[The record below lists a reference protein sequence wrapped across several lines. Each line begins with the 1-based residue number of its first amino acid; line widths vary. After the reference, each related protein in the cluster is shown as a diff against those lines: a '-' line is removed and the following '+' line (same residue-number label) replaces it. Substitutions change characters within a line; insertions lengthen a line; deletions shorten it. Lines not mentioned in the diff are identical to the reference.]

1 MRKSEHITARVLT
14 LLGAVAAVLYLGWRV
29 VASFSGAAAWLSAPL
44 LVAEVA
50 GFAGTGLL
58 AWALWPSPVPR
69 RTIAAGSF
77 DTTVGEPVDVVVR
90 VVDQE
95 LHEIRATLLS
105 LRAVDRA
112 GDVLVVDHSGRPEV
126 VTLAAEF
133 QCMYA
138 ATDLDDA
145 NGLRVMHAAVR
156 TPQFLLLD
164 AGDVP
169 SHDIVVRLAVDLA
182 DPAVAVVQGLGVSLA
197 AESPEHGPHCR
208 HELAF
213 ERSSLN
219 PALGRRGLAVWLGS
233 GSLVRTDALREVPM
247 GAGSAVEAHWNATAA
262 LHRAGWSVVA
272 PADATVVG
280 HRTMLRDID
289 VYHERVQ
296 RTRAA
301 RLMLTGEHGALRGTT
316 GGVAPRLAALAWAVR
331 PLSSFRR
338 VAMVAVLCAA
348 LLAGELPMQVS
359 PVAMFALW
367 APAFVYGSLGI
378 CLLSGWTLRPG
389 DRTRWSLHNIGAAFT
404 SLRTAESVE
413 ATADRSPIF
422 SLPSSQYG
430 PSLVVVV
437 VALSVV
443 LTLRGLSEQFT
454 HALGVLPHAALLAM
468 LLSGLWLLALSLDV
482 LRVLARRSVWRRAE
496 RVGTDLVATLHHELM
511 TVVDITPLGAG
522 LVGMASFD
530 VGEYVPMHVSVPS
543 RTGVTDLAL
552 GVVVRNVSVSPAGEW
567 RVGVE
572 FIGID
577 DAAANAL
584 AEFCTIE
591 PVWEAVGSMPGVSV
605 LEARPIPGAPAA
617 VPNAGRATLRVMSTL
632 ALAGALASALP
643 SAASASDGSPSR
655 MPIDQLP
662 MMSVVVLTV
671 VGGIA
676 VTMFAGLVRPVIRP
690 LRLLRQPTSR

>member
-14 LLGAVAAVLYLGWRV
+14 LMGAVASVLYLGWRLAFSFEG
-29 VASFSGAAAWLSAPL
+29 ASVGLSAL
-44 LVAEVA
+44 LLAAELV
-50 GFAGTGLL
+50 GFAGTALL
-58 AWALWPSPVPR
+58 AWALWPAPQAR
-69 RTIAAGSF
+69 RTGAVAAVDG
-77 DTTVGEPVDVVVR
+77 PVDVVVR

-105 LRAVDRA
+105 LRAVENA
-112 GDVLVVDHSGRPEV
+112 GDVLVVDHTGRPEV

-145 NGLRVMHAAVR
+145 NGLRVMQAAVR
-156 TPQFLLLD
+156 TSEFLLLD

-169 SHDIVVRLAVDLA
+169 SHDIVTRLALDLA
-182 DPAVAVVQGLGVSLA
+182 DERVAVVQGLGVSLA
-197 AESPEHGPHCR
+197 LESPEHGPGRR
-208 HELAF
+208 HELTF
-213 ERSSLN
+213 ERSALN

-247 GAGSAVEAHWNATAA
+247 GAGSAIEAHWNATVA
-262 LHRAGWSVVA
+262 LHRAGWAVLA
-272 PADATVVG
+272 PADAPVVG

-289 VYHERVQ
+289 VYRERVE

-301 RLMLTGEHGALRGTT
+301 RLMLVGEHGALRGSDT
-316 GGVAPRLAALAWAVR
+316 GVARRLAALAWAVR
-331 PLSSFRR
+331 PMSSFRR
-338 VAMVAVLCAA
+338 VAMIAVLCVA
-348 LLAGELPMQVS
+348 LVAGALPMHIS
-359 PVAMFALW
+359 AVAMFALW
-367 APAFVYGSLGI
+367 APAFVYGSLGV

-404 SLRTAESVE
+404 SLRSTESVA
-413 ATADRSPIF
+413 ATADRQPIF

-430 PSLVVVV
+430 PSLIAVV

-468 LLSGLWLLALSLDV
+468 LVSGLWMLALSLDV

-530 VGEYVPMHVSVPS
+530 VGEYVPLHMAVPTQ
-543 RTGVTDLAL
+543 TGVTDLAMA
-552 GVVVRNVSVSPAGEW
+552 VVVRNVSVSPAGEW
-567 RVGVE
+567 RIGVE
-572 FIGID
+572 FVD
-577 DAAANAL
+577 VSDAAANAL
-584 AEFCTIE
+584 AEFCTVE

-605 LEARPIPGAPAA
+605 LEARPIPGAPSS

-643 SAASASDGSPSR
+643 TAASASDGTALRQPISE
-655 MPIDQLP
+655 MPL
-662 MMSVVVLTV
+662 MSVVVLTL

-676 VTMFAGLVRPVIRP
+676 VTMFAGLVRPVSRP
-690 LRLLRQPTSR
+690 LRRPISQ

>member
-1 MRKSEHITARVLT
+1 MRRSEHITARVLT
-14 LLGAVAAVLYLGWRV
+14 VMGAVAAIAYLGWRV
-29 VASFSGAAAWLSAPL
+29 AASFDGAAVWMSAPL
-44 LVAEVA
+44 LLAELV
-50 GFAGTGLL
+50 GFSGTALL
-58 AWALWPSPVPR
+58 AWALWPSP
-69 RTIAAGSF
+69 RTARTLTASPT
-77 DTTVGEPVDVVVR
+77 DAPVDVVVR

-112 GDVLVVDHSGRPEV
+112 GDVLVVDHTGRPEV

-138 ATDLDDA
+138 ATDLDDL

-156 TPQFLLLD
+156 TPEFLLID

-169 SHDIVVRLAVDLA
+169 SHDIVTRLAFDLS
-182 DPAVAVVQGLGVSLA
+182 DPGVAVVQGLGVSLA
-197 AESPEHGPHCR
+197 AESPEHGPHRR
-208 HELAF
+208 HELTF

-219 PALGRRGLAVWLGS
+219 PALGRRGVAVWLGS

-247 GAGSAVEAHWNATAA
+247 DAASAVQAHWNASVA
-262 LHRAGWSVVA
+262 LHRAGWAIVA
-272 PADATVVG
+272 PADAPVVG
-280 HRTMLRDID
+280 HRTMLRDVD
-289 VYHERVQ
+289 VYAERVQ

-301 RLMLTGEHGALRGTT
+301 RMMLIGEGGALRGSSGMTQ
-316 GGVAPRLAALAWAVR
+316 RLAALAWAVR
-331 PLSSFRR
+331 PMSSFRR
-338 VAMVAVLCAA
+338 VLMVAVLCGA
-348 LLAGELPMQVS
+348 LLAGELPMKVS
-359 PVAMFALW
+359 PVAVFALW

-404 SLRTAESVE
+404 SLRSPESVAATAE
-413 ATADRSPIF
+413 RQPIF
-422 SLPSSQYG
+422 TLPSSQYG
-430 PSLVVVV
+430 PSLVIV
-437 VALSVV
+437 VAALCVV

-454 HALGVLPHAALLAM
+454 HALGALPHGALLAM
-468 LLSGLWLLALSLDV
+468 LTSGLWLLAMALDV

-530 VGEYVPMHVSVPS
+530 VGEYVPMHVAVPT

-552 GVVVRNVSVSPAGEW
+552 AVVVRNVSVSPAGEW
-567 RVGVE
+567 RIGVE
-572 FIGID
+572 FIGVD

-584 AEFCTIE
+584 AEFCTVE

-643 SAASASDGSPSR
+643 SAASASDGTSVTPS
-655 MPIDQLP
+655 ISELP
-662 MMSVVVLTV
+662 LMSVVVLML

-676 VTMFAGLVRPVIRP
+676 VTMFAGLVRPVSRP
-690 LRLLRQPTSR
+690 VRHPISQ